1 MWAPCRELN
10 PARWAVTNNRSEEK
24 RISWVKECYALCHF
38 LSALI
43 WFHGPDKYHGE
54 KEDIERER
62 VSAVGIKAKKPW
74 ELFTDTSL
82 RWQLLTLV
90 VIHTSQQLNGI
101 NAVCISPR
109 QQETTASHQWLILA
123 LTADVCTINTPKKKK
138 LPPKRHVIA
147 MLWIN
152 PHLFSEQII
161 IKEKKDFSFEAVT
174 STWAPI
180 MGIKVILHTCL
191 KAFMEC
197 HVRYSNRTANI
208 I

>member
-1 MWAPCRELN
+1 MWAPFRELN
-10 PARWAVTNNRSEEK
+10 PTRWAVTNNRSEEK

-123 LTADVCTINTPKKKK
+123 LTADVCTINTQKKKNSLQNGMWSLCCGLTLIFSQSKLLLKKKK
-138 LPPKRHVIA
+138 ILALR
-147 MLWIN
+147 LW
-152 PHLFSEQII
+152 HLLE
-161 IKEKKDFSFEAVT
+161 
-174 STWAPI
+174 
-180 MGIKVILHTCL
+180 LL
-191 KAFMEC
+191 
-197 HVRYSNRTANI
+197 
-208 I
+208 